1 MWILPGKQKSK
12 GGEEREYNVEEAST
26 LWEVK
31 KKKKGNSSTMSARE
45 SFGMNEKVRIQDS
58 SLVGRGLRMENV
70 GG

>member
-1 MWILPGKQKSK
+1 
-12 GGEEREYNVEEAST
+12 
-26 LWEVK
+26 
-31 KKKKGNSSTMSARE
+31 MSARE